1 MNLYLIYMTREELL
15 ENQIYCPEVIDDRIE
30 AYLKLGFDVL
40 LSANSVSCNDLTFV
54 DNKILFRMNSRGKD
68 QIPDFNLTTCKD
80 FENLQTLFEYPKL
93 RLFRHDFMPIP
104 CWCITPDDVDE
115 LMRKLKYENI
125 RKTETTVQDIF

>member
-1 MNLYLIYMTREELL
+1 MTREELL
-15 ENQIYCPEVIDDRIE
+15 ESHIYCPEVIDDRIE

-40 LSANSVSCNDLTFV
+40 LSANSVSCNDFTFV
-54 DNKILFRMNSRGKD
+54 DNKILFRMNPRGKD
-68 QIPDFNLTTCKD
+68 QIPEFKLKICDD

-104 CWCITPDDVDE
+104 CWCIAPDDVDE
-115 LMRKLKYENI
+115 LMRKLKYENA

>member
-1 MNLYLIYMTREELL
+1 MTREELL
-15 ENQIYCPEVIDDRIE
+15 ESHTYCPEAIDDRIK

-40 LSANSVSCNDLTFV
+40 LSTDTVLASL
-54 DNKILFRMNSRGKD
+54 DNKILFRMNPRGKD
-68 QIPDFNLTTCKD
+68 QIPEFGLKLCDD

-93 RLFRHDFMPIP
+93 RLFRMDFMPIP

-115 LMRKLKYENI
+115 LMEKLKYENT

>member
-1 MNLYLIYMTREELL
+1 MTREELL
-15 ENQIYCPEVIDDRIE
+15 ESHIYCPEVIDDRIK

-40 LSANSVSCNDLTFV
+40 LSTDSALASLEHS
-54 DNKILFRMNSRGKD
+54 ILFRMNPRGKD
-68 QIPDFNLTTCKD
+68 QIPEFGLKPCKD

-125 RKTETTVQDIF
+125 KKTETTVQDIF

>member
-1 MNLYLIYMTREELL
+1 MTREELL
-15 ENQIYCPEVIDDRIE
+15 EYHIYCHEVVDDRIE

-40 LSANSVSCNDLTFV
+40 LSTNIVLASLDH
-54 DNKILFRMNSRGKD
+54 KILFRMNPRGKD
-68 QIPDFNLTTCKD
+68 QIPEFGLKLCDD

-93 RLFRHDFMPIP
+93 RLFRNDFMPIP

-115 LMRKLKYENI
+115 LMRKLKYENT